1 MKYEHMIEGRFLS
14 RPNRFIAHVEVQGEQ
29 GTAHVKNTG
38 RCRELLIPGV
48 TVLLQH
54 HPGALEAGRKTEYSL
69 IGVYKG
75 DILINMDSQAPNQ
88 VAEEWL
94 RTGGFTGETGIAV
107 SDIHRE
113 VTYGNSRFDL
123 AFLADGEQ
131 AYMEVKGVTLEVD
144 HVAKFPDA
152 PTERGVK
159 HVKEL
164 ALASKR
170 GLRAYI
176 LFVIQMKG
184 ITSFM
189 PNMDTHPAF
198 GEALQEASQAGVHIM
213 AYDCIVTKE
222 ELSIDQSI
230 EVFIHKN

>member
-1 MKYEHMIEGRFLS
+1 MRYEHMLEGTFMEL
-14 RPNRFIAHVEVQGEQ
+14 PNRFIAYVNINGTQV
-29 GTAHVKNTG
+29 TAHVKNTG
-38 RCRELLIPGV
+38 RCRELLIPGTAV
-48 TVLLQH
+48 IVKY

-94 RTGGFTGETGIAV
+94 RHGGFTKATGLPAAE
-107 SDIHRE
+107 IHRE

-123 AFLADGEQ
+123 SFLAGGEQ

-144 HVAKFPDA
+144 HVAKFPAA

-164 ALASKR
+164 SLAAKC
-170 GLRAYI
+170 GWKAYI

-184 ITSFM
+184 ITSFT

-198 GEALQEASQAGVHIM
+198 GEALREARQAGVHIM

-222 ELSIDQSI
+222 ELSIDSPV
-230 EVFIHKN
+230 EVCL

>member
-1 MKYEHMIEGRFLS
+1 MRYEHMIEGTFMD
-14 RPNRFIAHVEVQGEQ
+14 RPNRFIAYIDLNGKTV
-29 GTAHVKNTG
+29 TAHVKNTG

-48 TVLLQH
+48 TVLVKH

-94 RTGGFTGETGIAV
+94 RDGGFTRHTGITTTE
-107 SDIHRE
+107 IHRE

-123 AFLADGEQ
+123 AFLADGKQ
-131 AYMEVKGVTLEVD
+131 AYMEVKGVTLEID

-152 PTERGVK
+152 STERGIK
-159 HVKEL
+159 HIKEL
-164 ALASKR
+164 SLATSQ
-170 GLRAYI
+170 GLIAYI

-184 ITSFM
+184 ITSFT

-198 GEALQEASQAGVHIM
+198 GEALREASQAGVHVM
-213 AYDCIVTKE
+213 ACDCIVTKE
-222 ELSIDQSI
+222 ELFIDQP
-230 EVFIHKN
+230 VKVCL

>member
-29 GTAHVKNTG
+29 VTAHVKNTG

-94 RTGGFTGETGIAV
+94 RTGVFTGETGIAV